1 MNIFAKSLATA
12 AATVLLAGGGMT
24 AATSASAAPSGHG
37 KKLHCSWHKGYWTLR
52 HTSGR
57 GEHDGRGDRG
67 EHDGRDRRG
76 GHAGSSHGSVR
87 WEKVW
92 HPAYKVC
99 VRR

>member
-1 MNIFAKSLATA
+1 MNTFTKSLATA
-12 AATVLLAGGGMT
+12 AAAVLLAAGGMT
-24 AATSASAAPSGHG
+24 ASASAAPSGHGSGHG
-37 KKLHCSWHKGYWTLR
+37 KKLHCSWHKGYWTYR

-57 GEHDGRGDRG
+57 GDHDGRGD
-67 EHDGRDRRG
+67 RDRRG
-76 GHAGSSHGSVR
+76 GHAGSSHGSLR